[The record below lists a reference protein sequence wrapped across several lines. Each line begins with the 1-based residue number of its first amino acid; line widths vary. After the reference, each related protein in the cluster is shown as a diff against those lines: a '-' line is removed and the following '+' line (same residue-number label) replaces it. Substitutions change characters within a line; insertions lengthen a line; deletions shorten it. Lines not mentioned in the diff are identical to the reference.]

1 MVMTNIFQPIISDAK
16 SLQPH
21 VNYDV
26 NDDATMEEDGRR
38 WVAIE
43 IVTSYLYICYY
54 RLSSL
59 TWTVNKP
66 YIS

>member
-26 NDDATMEEDGRR
+26 NDDATMMSMMMQPWRRMEEDG
-38 WVAIE
+38 WQ
-43 IVTSYLYICYY
+43 
-54 RLSSL
+54 
-59 TWTVNKP
+59 
-66 YIS
+66 